1 MHIVDS
7 VFQPKVR
14 FYKLYEWWRASSVLT
29 ENQKSVLTENCP
41 KTKKCE
47 LFTWGLWSGRN
58 PEGVFL
64 LPKSNMKWSD
74 ISHHLHMSFLL
85 LVFQLIHQLMSNI
98 HNVECPHIYNF
109 GPFFLEHGQQ
119 PKSAQRH
126 LKMRPNQKVEE
137 NKPALVRI
145 QFYIEIL
152 VGGE

>member
-1 MHIVDS
+1 MHIFDS
-7 VFQPKVR
+7 VFQTKVR

-64 LPKSNMKWSD
+64 LPKSNIKWCD

-85 LVFQLIHQLMSNI
+85 VVPLIHQLMSNLDNAWSVHI
-98 HNVECPHIYNF
+98 IDMHFHVLQLAIYQMVGTQGGSKMFDKCEQQLCQFLHKNNQRPH
-109 GPFFLEHGQQ
+109 LAH
-119 PKSAQRH
+119 
-126 LKMRPNQKVEE
+126 
-137 NKPALVRI
+137 
-145 QFYIEIL
+145 
-152 VGGE
+152 